1 MDIAQWLKFFR
12 TTGYFNFGYLQGETG
27 RGTSG
32 SSLLHKNSNPS
43 DFFFFFFA
51 MVQPL
56 VRNSAKADNTWGS
69 KSPKTSQNGLF
80 HECWIGMQNIY
91 NLTISNESV
100 NQKPLRIR
108 KLVVWLN
115 FEEFLDYTKNFK
127 KFTWFI

>member
-1 MDIAQWLKFFR
+1 MGIAQWLNFFR

-27 RGTSG
+27 RGTLG

-43 DFFFFFFA
+43 DIFFFA

-56 VRNSAKADNTWGS
+56 VKNSAKSDNTWGS

>member
-1 MDIAQWLKFFR
+1 MGIAQWLNFFR

-27 RGTSG
+27 RGTLG

-43 DFFFFFFA
+43 DIFFFA

-56 VRNSAKADNTWGS
+56 VKNSAKSDNTWGS
-69 KSPKTSQNGLF
+69 KSPKTSQNELF
-80 HECWIGMQNIY
+80 HGCWIGMQNIY

-100 NQKPLRIR
+100 NQKPLRTR
-108 KLVVWLN
+108 KLVVSLN
-115 FEEFLDYTKNFK
+115 FEELLDYTKNFE

>member
-12 TTGYFNFGYLQGETG
+12 NTGYFNFGYLQGETG

-43 DFFFFFFA
+43 DFFFFFA

-56 VRNSAKADNTWGS
+56 VSNSAKSDNTWGS

-100 NQKPLRIR
+100 NQKPLRTR

-115 FEEFLDYTKNFK
+115 FEELLDYTKNFE
-127 KFTWFI
+127 KFTWLI

>member
-1 MDIAQWLKFFR
+1 MGIAQWLKFFR
-12 TTGYFNFGYLQGETG
+12 TTGYFNFGYLKGK
-27 RGTSG
+27 RGGGLWVRPFYIKTRI
-32 SSLLHKNSNPS
+32 LQI
-43 DFFFFFFA
+43 FFFFFA

-56 VRNSAKADNTWGS
+56 VRNSAKSDNTWGS

-80 HECWIGMQNIY
+80 HGCWVGMQDIY

-100 NQKPLRIR
+100 NQKPLRTR

>member
-12 TTGYFNFGYLQGETG
+12 TTGYFNFGYLQRETG
-27 RGTSG
+27 GGLWVRPFYIKTRI
-32 SSLLHKNSNPS
+32 LQI
-43 DFFFFFFA
+43 FFFFA

-56 VRNSAKADNTWGS
+56 VKNSAKSDNTWGS

-100 NQKPLRIR
+100 NQKPLRTR

-115 FEEFLDYTKNFK
+115 FEELLDYTKNFE
-127 KFTWFI
+127 KFTWLI